1 MVNIPLLKVA
11 KNSDRYLIEVANE
24 ELLKG
29 LVPNLNLLATL
40 PITDLVVTSPAT
52 KYDFIP
58 RYFAPRIG
66 IEENFVTG
74 SAHCGLA
81 PYSSQRLSKKQ
92 LYAFQSSEK
101 AGELFSYYQDDL
113 AYITGKASTIY
124 KSHFN
129 ELLL

>member
-1 MVNIPLLKVA
+1 M
-11 KNSDRYLIEVANE
+11 
-24 ELLKG
+24 KG
-29 LVPNLNLLATL
+29 LVPNLSLLATL

-81 PYSSQRLSKKQ
+81 PYSSQRLSSKKQ
-92 LYAFQSSEK
+92 LYAFQPSEK
-101 AGELFSYYQDDL
+101 GGELFIYYQDDL
-113 AYITGKASTIY
+113 AYITGKAITIY